1 MVHCPKG
8 RGKKEAERE
17 SATPRAHS
25 NTKITKMLQGI
36 PTMSPHIANAVEE
49 AITTRPNATTKT
61 KLAPLNIGIR
71 DNQLLVDKNG
81 DKFVDLLS
89 DLGWDYQ
96 CMTSSGRETYDKLM
110 QMLGIIKPDEV
121 YMEI

>member
-1 MVHCPKG
+1 M
-8 RGKKEAERE
+8 
-17 SATPRAHS
+17 
-25 NTKITKMLQGI
+25 
-36 PTMSPHIANAVEE
+36 
-49 AITTRPNATTKT
+49 TTKT
-61 KLAPLNIGIR
+61 KLAPLNIGVR

-110 QMLGIIKPDEV
+110 QMLGIIEPDEV
-121 YMEI
+121 FMEI

>member
-1 MVHCPKG
+1 M
-8 RGKKEAERE
+8 
-17 SATPRAHS
+17 
-25 NTKITKMLQGI
+25 
-36 PTMSPHIANAVEE
+36 
-49 AITTRPNATTKT
+49 TTKT
-61 KLAPLNIGIR
+61 KLEPLNIGIR
-71 DNQLLVDKNG
+71 DNQLLVDENG

-110 QMLGIIKPDEV
+110 QMLGIIEPDEV

>member
-1 MVHCPKG
+1 
-8 RGKKEAERE
+8 
-17 SATPRAHS
+17 
-25 NTKITKMLQGI
+25 
-36 PTMSPHIANAVEE
+36 MS
-49 AITTRPNATTKT
+49 TKT
-61 KLAPLNIGIR
+61 KLEPLNIGVR

-110 QMLGIIKPDEV
+110 QMLGIIEPDEV